1 MKNYYKRYLPHLTPA
16 GGIFFITST
25 LKDSL
30 PKTVIQDL
38 KAEKVAILKSLKTAQ
53 HLELSDTAYQTE
65 LINTHKRHFAKIDR
79 LLDTTK
85 EGKHYLKNP
94 AAAQILADKFHKYEG
109 EYYRLEA
116 YTIMSNHFHLLI
128 DTSVQLERLPESVEA
143 NDSNHTPLS
152 KIMNL
157 IKEAVP
163 MPVLISQKFI
173 KRPVPVFEKT
183 DLYCVFS
190 NIHLICFTS

>member
-128 DTSVQLERLPESVEA
+128 DTSIQLERLPESVEA
-143 NDSNHTPLS
+143 NDSNYTSLS
-152 KIMNL
+152 TIMNL
-157 IKEAVP
+157 IKGGSSYA
-163 MPVLISQKFI
+163 IN
-173 KRPVPVFEKT
+173 R
-183 DLYCVFS
+183 
-190 NIHLICFTS
+190 HLGRSGALWQIESYDHLVRDDAERIAICFYL